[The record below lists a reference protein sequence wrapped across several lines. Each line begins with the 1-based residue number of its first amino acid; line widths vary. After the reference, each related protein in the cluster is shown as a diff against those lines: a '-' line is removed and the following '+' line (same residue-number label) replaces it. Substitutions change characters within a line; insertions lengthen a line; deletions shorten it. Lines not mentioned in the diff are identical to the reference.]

1 MKPSID
7 NVRLIDLP
15 SHADDRGVLT
25 SIEEAESI
33 PIEIKRIF
41 YMHQIV
47 SDRGGHAHIDTDQV
61 IIPIHGGF
69 EVQAFDGQ
77 RTRDFRL
84 NDAAKGLYTPR
95 LTFLSLRDFSAGAV
109 CLVLASTKYDYHMS
123 LRDRQAY
130 LEHLHRMSEE

>member
-7 NVRLIDLP
+7 NVKVIELP
-15 SHADDRGVLT
+15 SHADGRGVLT
-25 SIEEAESI
+25 SIEEAQSI

-61 IIPIHGGF
+61 IIPIYGSF
-69 EVQAFDGQ
+69 TVETFDGQ
-77 RTRDFRL
+77 RTKAHALD
-84 NDAAKGLYTPR
+84 DATKGLYTPR
-95 LTFLSLRDFSAGAV
+95 LTFLTLRGFSPGAV
-109 CLVLASTKYDYHMS
+109 CLVLASTTYDMKKS

-130 LEHLHRMSEE
+130 LDYLHQLSEV